1 MKTVKL
7 YETGE
12 EVLVK
17 AKITEVAMDNGDIVY
32 QVTTVDNGKNMNVWL
47 KDEQLIPAD
56 NLENFTEPII
66 EGNPKK
72 EV

>member
-7 YETGE
+7 YEAGE

-17 AKITEVAMDNGDIVY
+17 GKITEVAMDNGDIVY
-32 QVTTVDNGKNMNVWL
+32 QVTTIDNGKNMGVWL
-47 KDEQLIPAD
+47 RDGQLLPASE
-56 NLENFTEPII
+56 LENSTSPII